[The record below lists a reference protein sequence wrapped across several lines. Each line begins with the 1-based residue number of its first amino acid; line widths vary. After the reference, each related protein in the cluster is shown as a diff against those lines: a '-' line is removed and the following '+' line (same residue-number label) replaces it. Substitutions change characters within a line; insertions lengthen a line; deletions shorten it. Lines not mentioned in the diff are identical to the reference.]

1 MMRAL
6 CGKRHGIWIVHPF
19 PCLSAVI
26 DPGIGTFASDGVQR
40 TPGVPAQRVPFAL
53 LLFGELFIR
62 DEFLHGITPSR
73 ALRNHNTLTL
83 ICQILRKRLHF
94 LKNRFSK
101 SDKYGT
107 LTVICFQRQGAPCL
121 RFNSV
126 ETMLLRKLGE
136 GK

>member
-26 DPGIGTFASDGVQR
+26 DPGIGTFAGDGVQR
-40 TPGVPAQRVPFAL
+40 TPGIPAQRVPFAL

-94 LKNRFSK
+94 LKNLFSK
-101 SDKYGT
+101 SDKYGI
-107 LTVICFQRQGAPCL
+107 LTAIYFQRQGAPCL